1 MKALDE
7 LSDDQIKALIG
18 AGYRTVNDLRNVTA
32 DELVTNVGL
41 DADLAQQ
48 IAQEL
53 PLFKH
58 KDISAEH
65 KHLLVVRKRHKK
77 PWFKRDDYEKKK
89 KLSSSWRKP
98 RGLFN
103 KMRRGFPDKGAVAQV
118 GYGAPT
124 AIRGFH
130 PSGFEEVLVTCYADL
145 EEVLPDQAVRI
156 SRTVGARKRQIILER
171 AFVKGLKVLNPRA
184 AGRSLNEEEK
194 TSGIVTEENE

>member
-1 MKALDE
+1 LDQ
-7 LSDDQIKALIG
+7 LNDDQIKALIG
-18 AGYRTVNDLRNVTA
+18 AGYRTVDDLRNVSA
-32 DELVTNVGL
+32 DELATNAGL
-41 DADLAQQ
+41 EADIAQQ

-53 PLFKH
+53 PLYKH
-58 KDISAEH
+58 KEISSEH

-103 KMRRGFPDKGAVAQV
+103 KMRRGFPDKGAVVQV

-145 EEVLPDQAVRI
+145 EEVQPDQAVRI
-156 SRTVGARKRQIILER
+156 GRTVGARKRQIILER
-171 AFVKGLKVLNPRA
+171 AFAKGLKVLNPRA
-184 AGRSLNEEEK
+184 EGRSLNEEKK

>member
-7 LSDDQIKALIG
+7 LSDDQIKALFG
-18 AGYRTVNDLRNVTA
+18 AGYRTVDDLRNVSA
-32 DELVTNVGL
+32 DELVTNLGL
-41 DADLAQQ
+41 DDDLAQQ

-58 KDISAEH
+58 KDINAEH

-103 KMRRGFPDKGAVAQV
+103 KMRRGFPDKGAVVQV

-130 PSGFEEVLVTCYADL
+130 PSGYEEVLVTCYADL

-171 AFVKGLKVLNPRA
+171 AFAKGLKVLNPRA
-184 AGRSLNEEEK
+184 VGRSLNEEEK

>member
-1 MKALDE
+1 MKALEQLD
-7 LSDDQIKALIG
+7 DDQIKALIG
-18 AGYRTVNDLRNVTA
+18 AGYLTVDDLRNVSV
-32 DELVTNVGL
+32 DELVTSAGL
-41 DADLAQQ
+41 DADLAKQ
-48 IAQEL
+48 ITDEL

-58 KDISAEH
+58 KDLSAAY

-103 KMRRGFPDKGAVAQV
+103 KMRRGFPDKGAVVSV

-130 PSGFEEVLVTCYADL
+130 PSGFEEVLVKCFADL
-145 EEVLPDQAVRI
+145 EGVQPDQAVRI
-156 SRTVGARKRQIILER
+156 GRTIGARKKQIILER
-171 AFVKGLKVLNPRA
+171 AFAKGLKVLNPRVE
-184 AGRSLNEEEK
+184 GRSLHEEEK
-194 TSGIVTEENE
+194 TSDGLTEENE

>member
-1 MKALDE
+1 MKALDQ
-7 LSDDQIKALIG
+7 LNDDQIKALIG
-18 AGYRTVNDLRNVTA
+18 AGYRTVDDLRNVSA
-32 DELVTNVGL
+32 DELATNAGL
-41 DADLAQQ
+41 DADIAQQ

-53 PLFKH
+53 PLYKH
-58 KDISAEH
+58 KEISSEH

-103 KMRRGFPDKGAVAQV
+103 KMRRGFPDKGAVVQV

-145 EEVLPDQAVRI
+145 EEVQPDQAVRI
-156 SRTVGARKRQIILER
+156 GRTVGARKRQIILER
-171 AFVKGLKVLNPRA
+171 AFAKGLKVLNPRA
-184 AGRSLNEEEK
+184 EGRSLNEEEK

>member
-7 LSDDQIKALIG
+7 LSSDQIKALIG
-18 AGYRTVNDLRNVTA
+18 AGYRTVDDLRDVSV
-32 DELVTNVGL
+32 DELTTEVGL
-41 DADLAQQ
+41 DAYIAQQ
-48 IAQEL
+48 LAEEL
-53 PLFKH
+53 ALFKH
-58 KDISAEH
+58 KNFSAEH

-103 KMRRGFPDKGAVAQV
+103 KMRRGFPDKGAVAGV

-130 PSGFEEVLVTCYADL
+130 PSGFEEVLVNCHADL
-145 EEVLPDQAVRI
+145 EEVRPDQAVRI
-156 SRTVGARKRQIILER
+156 GRTVGARKKQIIVER
-171 AFVKGLKVLNPRA
+171 AFAKGLKVLNPRA
-184 AGRSLNEEEK
+184 EGRSLDEKAK
-194 TSGIVTEENE
+194 TSGILTEENE

>member
-1 MKALDE
+1 MTILTHAQLDTTAVIIVDVTV
-7 LSDDQIKALIG
+7 DD
-18 AGYRTVNDLRNVTA
+18 
-32 DELVTNVGL
+32 LVTNAGL
-41 DADLAQQ
+41 DSDLAQQ
-48 IAQEL
+48 LVQEL

-58 KDISAEH
+58 KDLSAEH

-103 KMRRGFPDKGAVAQV
+103 KMRRGFPDKGAVVRV

-130 PSGFEEVLVTCYADL
+130 PSGFEEVLVRCNADL
-145 EEVLPDQAVRI
+145 EEVQPDQAVRI
-156 SRTVGARKRQIILER
+156 GRRRHRTRWGCRT
-171 AFVKGLKVLNPRA
+171 
-184 AGRSLNEEEK
+184 RSGWSL
-194 TSGIVTEENE
+194 

>member
-1 MKALDE
+1 MKALDQ
-7 LSDDQIKALIG
+7 LNDDQIKALIG
-18 AGYRTVNDLRNVTA
+18 AGYRTVDDLRNVSA
-32 DELVTNVGL
+32 DELATNAGL
-41 DADLAQQ
+41 EADIAQQ

-53 PLFKH
+53 PLYKH
-58 KDISAEH
+58 KEISSEH

-103 KMRRGFPDKGAVAQV
+103 KMRRGFPDKGAVVQV

-145 EEVLPDQAVRI
+145 EEVQPDQAVRI
-156 SRTVGARKRQIILER
+156 GRTVGARKRQIILER
-171 AFVKGLKVLNPRA
+171 AFAKGLKVLNPRA
-184 AGRSLNEEEK
+184 EGRSLNEEKK